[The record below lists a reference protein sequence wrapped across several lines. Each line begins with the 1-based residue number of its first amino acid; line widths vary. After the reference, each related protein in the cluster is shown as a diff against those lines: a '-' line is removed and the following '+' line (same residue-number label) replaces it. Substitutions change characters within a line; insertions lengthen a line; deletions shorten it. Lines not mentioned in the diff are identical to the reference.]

1 MLTLPRHNFSP
12 FSYCFYFPPPSPTIY
27 NDHFPALLP
36 LLGSAIGQD
45 AAFVQLSV
53 NATIG
58 QPVLP
63 GSPYII
69 NTEYGSVDD
78 CLVNPLLPTYYM
90 AVYRNIT
97 CGAGNPTCVPIS
109 CKQTTRCATG
119 RYSHPHRA
127 LFRFHHFLVLTIP
140 LLSLCSRLY
149 LSHLQLSFLHC
160 HWYYLAGLL
169 SFHPPRQWHLPFVY
183 TFPLTN
189 LFISLTPTLVLP
201 GWLIIIPVYC
211 TRQ

>member
-1 MLTLPRHNFSP
+1 M
-12 FSYCFYFPPPSPTIY
+12 
-27 NDHFPALLP
+27 LP
-36 LLGSAIGQD
+36 LPLQILLMFLIFFISHLHPQRFIAFTSLSYYPVPPLGSAIGQD

-97 CGAGNPTCVPIS
+97 CGAGNPNCIPVS

-119 RYSHPHRA
+119 TYSHPHCA
-127 LFRFHHFLVLTIP
+127 
-140 LLSLCSRLY
+140 LSLSLVVTISFSTQFLCS
-149 LSHLQLSFLHC
+149 
-160 HWYYLAGLL
+160 
-169 SFHPPRQWHLPFVY
+169 LPFFYV
-183 TFPLTN
+183 N
-189 LFISLTPTLVLP
+189 V
-201 GWLIIIPVYC
+201 
-211 TRQ
+211 

>member
-1 MLTLPRHNFSP
+1 MFTLPLHNFSP

-97 CGAGNPTCVPIS
+97 CGAGNPNCIPIS

-119 RYSHPHRA
+119 RYSHPHCVC
-127 LFRFHHFLVLTIP
+127 FCFHYFLLLAIP
-140 LLSLCSRLY
+140 LLSLCSRLH
-149 LSHLQLSFLHC
+149 LSHLQLSFLHY
-160 HWYYLAGLL
+160 HWYYLVYHHSILL
-169 SFHPPRQWHLPFVY
+169 ISDTSLSSIPFPY
-183 TFPLTN
+183 E
-189 LFISLTPTLVLP
+189 SLHFSYPTLVLP